1 MIIRELIIELLQY
14 DLDQEVYVDASKID
28 SDSNIQALDIIDV
41 YEDILDEVCIKTD
54 R

>member
-1 MIIRELIIELLQY
+1 MIIRELIIELLRY

-28 SDSNIQALDIIDV
+28 SDSNTETLDVIDV
-41 YEDILDEVCIKTD
+41 YYDVIGRVHIEVD